1 MQIIVGLSLF
11 TLLIPS
17 YEMIKTFS
25 PQERDGYGII
35 FSASSQ
41 HFVIDVT
48 RRIMLQYRAYISAVK
63 HYAAQRWENGNG
75 SSLKGGCQPM
85 AGDERQPF

>member
-35 FSASSQ
+35 FSAWSQ

-63 HYAAQRWENGNG
+63 HYAAQRWEKWKWTLIKRRMSANGW
-75 SSLKGGCQPM
+75 
-85 AGDERQPF
+85 R